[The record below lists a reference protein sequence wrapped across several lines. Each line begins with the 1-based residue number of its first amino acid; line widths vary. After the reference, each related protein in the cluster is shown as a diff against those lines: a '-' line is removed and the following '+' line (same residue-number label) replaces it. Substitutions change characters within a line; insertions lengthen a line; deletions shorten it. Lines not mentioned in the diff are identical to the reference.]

1 MRGLNYNQGGRVA
14 FGLGGIDKG
23 RRAFMTW
30 LAGMTGVAVATGTG
44 LIKWGKLAGKGTTA
58 VKAGAHI
65 VQSTEGMPKWFPA
78 LVNRVVKE
86 GDDVSKKLATVDR
99 EIVHTKKLGEGKFA
113 DEVTVYQDM
122 NTGNVRVEFES
133 IHNMGEAPIQLEYR
147 AGQVVEEGK
156 HAGKKSKSEFDAV
169 ESEPVGRSQG
179 PDDYSIEWDGENVVG
194 KVDDLTSD
202 TSKLKQFATKR
213 KLTHKDKIIAK
224 KKQKAVQEVHKN
236 ESDYIVK
243 KQGEADW
250 DDYLPDID
258 DID

>member
-30 LAGMTGVAVATGTG
+30 LAGMTGAAVATGTG

-65 VQSTEGMPKWFPA
+65 VQSTEGMPRWFIP
-78 LVNRVVKE
+78 LVNKVAAE
-86 GDDVSKKLATVDR
+86 GTDVTKKLATVER
-99 EIVHTKKLGEGKFA
+99 EIVHSKKISKGE
-113 DEVTVYQDM
+113 EVTVYQNMD
-122 NTGNVRVEFES
+122 TGNVRVVYES
-133 IHNMGEAPIQLEYR
+133 PHNMGEAPIQLEYR
-147 AGQVVEEGK
+147 AGEVIDEGK
-156 HAGKKSKSEFDAV
+156 HAGKKTKSEFSAA
-169 ESEPVGRSQG
+169 ESEPVGHVHG
-179 PDDYSIEWDGENVVG
+179 EDDYTIEWDGENFVG

-202 TSKLKQFATKR
+202 TSRLKEYGTGKKLNI
-213 KLTHKDKIIAK
+213 KDRLKAEQK
-224 KKQKAVQEVHKN
+224 KKEVQKIHED
-236 ESDYIVK
+236 STDYISER
-243 KQGEADW
+243 QGEADW